1 MSESAASAEPHTIAS
16 DDALDDTDDV
26 VAAPRAYMYQVHVR
40 RRHGVWKRWQGRVVT
55 RDLQGTR
62 RFWPW
67 RLSHDRDRLVQQL
80 WEETMRDIQWRN
92 SETPVEIV
100 EVS

>member
-1 MSESAASAEPHTIAS
+1 MMSEPAASVEHTIITS
-16 DDALDDTDDV
+16 EGVVEDV

-40 RRHGVWKRWQGRVVT
+40 RRRGFWKRWQGRVVT

-92 SETPVEIV
+92 SDTPVEIV

>member
-1 MSESAASAEPHTIAS
+1 MSDPVATSRTEPIAT
-16 DDALDDTDDV
+16 DQAVDDV
-26 VAAPRAYMYQVHVR
+26 VAAPRAYIYQVHVR
-40 RRHGVWKRWQGRVVT
+40 RRRGLWKRWQGRIVT

-67 RLSHDRDRLVQQL
+67 RHSHDRDRLVQQL

-92 SETPVEIV
+92 SDLPVEIV
-100 EVS
+100 EV

>member
-1 MSESAASAEPHTIAS
+1 MPDEVV
-16 DDALDDTDDV
+16 DTVDEV
-26 VAAPRAYMYQVHVR
+26 VEAPRAYMYQVHVR
-40 RRHGVWKRWQGRVVT
+40 RRRGLWKRWQGRVVT

-67 RLSHDRDRLVQQL
+67 RMSHDRDRLVQQL

-92 SETPVEIV
+92 SDTTEEIV
-100 EVS
+100 EVT